1 MEPVIYV
8 LMVLIAGA
16 GGAGFWLYRRSI
28 TLQSNGEKIKEHK
41 EAMLERI
48 SNEADVAKYTPLDYS
63 LFKEHKDALIA
74 RISDE
79 DWFEKFISLL
89 FVRNKKTSVAQAF
102 LQKAS
107 KQSYELKDI
116 VDLSRLQPILIIGDA
131 GSGKTTSLRKIA
143 VDLCNDPEE
152 IPLLLNLALYQTG
165 DNLLD
170 MLNTERKLDKD
181 LVYQVFSVGKATVL
195 VDQLNEIKEGQ
206 EQALD
211 ALNKLMTQFKGNRYI
226 IAVRTSGYLRVRNKT
241 EAFVAIEVEPL
252 TLTKIN
258 AFLEGYL
265 GIETANTLLS
275 KMDNRIRGLC
285 ANPLMLSMVASVYEA
300 TKNLPSNRSEL
311 YDQFLYQLLHNWD
324 QKTRHSILAAYIDD
338 ALSHVSYGLN
348 PTITAH
354 PMTSIQSLVSECVP
368 SLNQKYIQNYTTQ
381 MVSDTLQ
388 VIAVTRVDRST
399 YKLFFIHQSIQE
411 FYAAK
416 YIISKIKAGELSLSD
431 LEDKFEST
439 DWIEPIFFVCGLLED
454 ATELISMLLRMKKYY
469 VAAQCV
475 QNAKKVEPTLVD
487 DLIVYTLTAF
497 KYTDDGIGEQ
507 EVVAYDLIRALW
519 LISDKK
525 SNAISK
531 RLIDD
536 MNFFIEKY
544 STVGEYY
551 TIIPPDEMSNAELIK
566 LIETKDNPALEPDY
580 LRSLGVRKAKE
591 AAPLVMNL
599 ALDSKYP
606 HRDEAIWTLG
616 EIGNKTHT
624 EILINFVDGTQP
636 PQVIVAACNA
646 LIRAFLRQEN
656 EGEEET
662 INSERAVDKLIEY
675 INNLSYPNREAAGW
689 ALSQIAGASVK
700 DVYIQH
706 MTTGNNYHQ
715 RAMFVWLTG
724 LLGIRDAISKLTD
737 LYPVEPEAH
746 VREDIVFALGDL
758 AVQEKLETLSPK
770 PIDQPNIIQPP
781 QTATSDAEVVGTHTT
796 PAPNTDIQSS
806 SVVQPEAETVV
817 SDTSEMSKEDSERN
831 DKIPSEAT
839 DVRENPIQS
848 PQTATSDAEVVG
860 THTTPAPNTDIQS
873 NSVVQPEA
881 GTVVSD
887 TSEMSKEDSERN
899 DKIPSEATDVK
910 EEQAKSPSAILTPLD
925 KIIATLKLAL
935 KDEAAV
941 VRMQAI
947 NALEKSG
954 DVSLLSEI
962 DNLQN
967 DNATFV
973 KLAAAN
979 FLEVVQKET
988 KVNLL
993 QPIDVSDIVKSRII
1007 SFSEETRKM
1016 LIEFLIE
1023 IGRWAK
1029 NELSERW
1036 KVKRKEQE
1044 IDLSNQQQ
1052 VRSEAPKLLDEI
1064 ALDRSEKEIQ
1074 DIIALIQRKRETI
1087 LTTENA
1093 KLAEIQQLQAQE
1105 ISRAA
1110 YEIRLKQYNE
1120 TIRTMMTGIQSDLE
1134 KLGMTVDRDSNS

>member
-507 EVVAYDLIRALW
+507 EVVAYDLIRALR

-839 DVRENPIQS
+839 DV
-848 PQTATSDAEVVG
+848 
-860 THTTPAPNTDIQS
+860 
-873 NSVVQPEA
+873 
-881 GTVVSD
+881 
-887 TSEMSKEDSERN
+887 
-899 DKIPSEATDVK
+899 K

-935 KDEAAV
+935 KDEDAV